1 MRVSLYLRGEAD
13 IERTV
18 LRKWDT
24 IVVVR
29 EQHQTVTYE
38 MKVTR
43 SEINAL
49 QHAYGLLR
57 RSCALFDCEG
67 EMYFQGALHVEYL
80 KDQVLGL
87 QPHWNIDVLNPWAW
101 MRR

>member
-13 IERTV
+13 IESTV
-18 LRKWDT
+18 LRQWDT
-24 IVVVR
+24 TVIVR
-29 EQHQTVTYE
+29 EQSRTVTYE

-57 RSCALFDCEG
+57 RSCALFNCEG
-67 EMYFQGALHVEYL
+67 EMYFQGTLHVEYL

-87 QPHWNIDVLNPWAW
+87 QPHWSIDRLNRWNG
-101 MRR
+101 